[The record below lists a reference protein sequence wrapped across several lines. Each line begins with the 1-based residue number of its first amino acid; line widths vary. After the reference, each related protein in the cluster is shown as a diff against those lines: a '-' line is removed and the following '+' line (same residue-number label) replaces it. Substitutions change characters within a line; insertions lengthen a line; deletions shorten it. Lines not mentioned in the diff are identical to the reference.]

1 VICESDRPRFEL
13 ISANTRRLLSS
24 KVVEAFVILLAYGTV
39 IVLIREVAP
48 ATIPAWHMLT
58 KEYLSFS
65 WTGWWHVLVSISVT
79 LILLFGWLWRLLLW
93 NLFLWSVPSRF
104 ASGAGPSG
112 SVRRAAVRRRI
123 ARRISDAH
131 FALGAVV
138 AGGVAN
144 RVVHHGMLGLPIWS
158 FPTSPMAS

>member
-1 VICESDRPRFEL
+1 VIST
-13 ISANTRRLLSS
+13 NTRRLLSS

-65 WTGWWHVLVSISVT
+65 WAGWWHVLVSISLT
-79 LILLFGWLWRLLLW
+79 LILLFGWLWWLLLW
-93 NLFLWSVPSRF
+93 NLFVWRVSRLDFHLVPAHPDLSGGLQF
-104 ASGAGPSG
+104 VGASH
-112 SVRRAAVRRRI
+112 RAFPMLT
-123 ARRISDAH
+123 